1 MVDHP
6 APDAPT
12 TNPPD
17 RTILTSVVAEVWNDS
32 AVPAIEAHIAVP
44 ALSPAFDP
52 DWADAGNIDAVLVA
66 ASDWLETLGIPGMA
80 VSRRDLLDR
89 TPLLLIDVPATD
101 GASNDGTVLAYGHL
115 DKQPEMVGWDDD
127 LGPWTPVRKGDRL
140 YGRGGADDGYSVY
153 SLGTA
158 LVALHRAGGEHG
170 RIVGVVECSEE
181 SGSPD
186 LPAHLEALGD
196 ELGSPELVV
205 CLDSGCG
212 DYERLWVT
220 TSLRGL
226 VSVDLRVEVLT
237 EGVHSGAAGG
247 IVPSSFRIARALLD
261 RIEASSDGRL
271 LIDELY
277 PEIPDERRAQAAQS
291 AETLGRPPTFP
302 WTGGTRPATDDVAE
316 QLLDRTWRP
325 ALEVIG
331 ADGLPALADAGNVAR
346 PTTTLGL
353 SIRIPPGVDPDA
365 ITARL
370 TELLTADPPSGAT
383 VTVSPGW
390 GATGWDAPP
399 TASWLAAALHAS
411 STAWFDE
418 EPRSIGEGGTIPF
431 MAMLGEQFPNAQF
444 VVTGVLGPGSNAH
457 GPNEFLD
464 VTFAERLTGCIAD
477 VLHAHGTL
485 TESVG

>member
-1 MVDHP
+1 MADRRIERLADVLVNYSVAIQPGDKVLIQG
-6 APDAPT
+6 DAPAAAL
-12 TNPPD
+12 
-17 RTILTSVVAEVWNDS
+17 IL
-32 AVPAIEAHIAVP
+32 AVYEQ
-44 ALSPAFDP
+44 AL
-52 DWADAGNIDAVLVA
+52 
-66 ASDWLETLGIPGMA
+66 
-80 VSRRDLLDR
+80 
-89 TPLLLIDVPATD
+89 
-101 GASNDGTVLAYGHL
+101 
-115 DKQPEMVGWDDD
+115 
-127 LGPWTPVRKGDRL
+127 
-140 YGRGGADDGYSVY
+140 
-153 SLGTA
+153 
-158 LVALHRAGGEHG
+158 RAGGHPLVMPILPGMDEILY
-170 RIVGVVECSEE
+170 RVASEAQLQHVSE
-181 SGSPD
+181 PMKLIAETYD
-186 LPAHLEALGD
+186 AH
-196 ELGSPELVV
+196 
-205 CLDSGCG
+205 
-212 DYERLWVT
+212 
-220 TSLRGL
+220 
-226 VSVDLRVEVLT
+226 
-237 EGVHSGAAGG
+237 
-247 IVPSSFRIARALLD
+247 IRIAADLNTK
-261 RIEASSDGRL
+261 
-271 LIDELY
+271 ELSGVD
-277 PEIPDERRAQAAQS
+277 PQKMVVERRAQAAQS

-302 WTGGTRPATDDVAE
+302 WAGGTRPATDDVAE

-457 GPNEFLD
+457 GPNEFLH
-464 VTFAERLTGCIAD
+464 VATGEHLTCCVAEVIAS
-477 VLHAHGTL
+477 LPA
-485 TESVG
+485 